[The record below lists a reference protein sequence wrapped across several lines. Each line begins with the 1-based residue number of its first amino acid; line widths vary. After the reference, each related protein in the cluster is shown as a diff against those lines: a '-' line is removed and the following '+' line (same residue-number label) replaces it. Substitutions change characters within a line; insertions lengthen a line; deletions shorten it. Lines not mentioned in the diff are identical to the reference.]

1 MPSGCAGGQPAA
13 EDDEDEE
20 VDPDEDED
28 EDEDGEVR
36 LPSHFLKAMIATSG
50 TGASAAQRRVQAGG

>member
-1 MPSGCAGGQPAA
+1 M

-20 VDPDEDED
+20 VDQDEDED
-28 EDEDGEVR
+28 EEDGEVR

-50 TGASAAQRRVQAGG
+50 TGASAAQRRVQALSLIHI